1 MRPALHRAAPRRPRG
16 FTLIELIMV
25 IVIGAV
31 LAATLTVF
39 LRPAFDSWLALRVRA
54 ELAHQASGALR
65 KMRDEVR
72 LAVPNSVRSPGSQ
85 CVEMVPTMAGARLRR
100 GPDTQYDNVVPG
112 VASMPLDTG
121 TATTQFD
128 VLTSFAA
135 TPAVGDFVVI
145 DNQNPGDVYGGSNRA
160 AITAAPAAPPNTRF
174 GALRISV
181 ASTQFPPGY
190 DGNRV
195 VVVSNQQKAVFYVCE
210 GADGSLDASGN
221 GKGVLARL
229 ANYGFNATYPS
240 ACPSASGGEVLAT
253 NVRSCRFVYDPSQGA
268 TQQSGFVSMQ
278 IEVTRN
284 AESASL
290 VVGAH
295 VANVP

>member
-1 MRPALHRAAPRRPRG
+1 MTPRRPAQRG

-31 LAATLTVF
+31 LAATLAVF
-39 LRPAFDSWLALRVRA
+39 LRPAFDSWIALRTRA
-54 ELAHQASGALR
+54 ELSHQATNALR
-65 KMRDEVR
+65 RMRDEVR
-72 LAVPNSVRSPGSQ
+72 AAVPNSIRSPGSQ
-85 CVEMVPTMAGARLRR
+85 CIELVPTLTGARLRR
-100 GPDTQYDNVVPG
+100 DVDSQNVG
-112 VASMPLDTG
+112 AMPLDTS

-128 VLTSFAA
+128 VMTAFST

-145 DNQNPGDVYGGSNRA
+145 DNQNPGDVYSGSNRA
-160 AITAAPAAPPNTRF
+160 VITAVPSAPPNAAFGRF
-174 GALRISV
+174 RVSV
-181 ASTQFPPGY
+181 ASTQFPAGY
-190 DGNRV
+190 QGNRMV
-195 VVVSNQQKAVFYVCE
+195 VVPNSQQAVFYVCE

-229 ANYGFNATYPS
+229 SRYGFNSGYPGS
-240 ACPSASGGEVLAT
+240 CPSAAGGEVLAT
-253 NVRSCRFVYDPSQGA
+253 SVKSCRFIYDPAQGA

-278 IEVTRN
+278 IEITRN
-284 AESASL
+284 SESAGL

>member
-1 MRPALHRAAPRRPRG
+1 MTAARPHRSLRRPHG
-16 FTLIELIMV
+16 FTLVELIMV
-25 IVIGAV
+25 IVIGAI
-31 LAATLTVF
+31 LAAALAVF

-54 ELAHQASGALR
+54 ELAHQAGGALR

-72 LAVPNSVRSPGSQ
+72 LAVPNSIRSPNAQ
-85 CVEMVPTMAGARLRR
+85 CVELVPTLAGARLRR
-100 GPDTQYDNVVPG
+100 GPDTVNDAPG
-112 VASMPLDTG
+112 NASMPLDTG

-128 VLTSFAA
+128 VLTPLST
-135 TPAVGDFVVI
+135 TPAAGDWVVI
-145 DNQNPGDVYGGSNRA
+145 DNQNPGDVYSGSNRA
-160 AITAAPAAPPNTRF
+160 AISAMSVPTAAF
-174 GALRISV
+174 GRHRVTI

-195 VVVSNQQKAVFYVCE
+195 VMVSNQQKAVFYVCE

-229 ANYGFNATYPS
+229 ANYGFNAAYPS
-240 ACPSASGGEVLAT
+240 ACPGAASGEVLAT

-284 AESASL
+284 GESASL

>member
-1 MRPALHRAAPRRPRG
+1 MRPALPHRHRRRPQG
-16 FTLIELIMV
+16 FTLIELILV

-31 LAATLTVF
+31 LAATLAVF

-72 LAVPNSVRSPGSQ
+72 LAVPNSIRSPSAQ
-85 CVEMVPTMAGARLRR
+85 CVELVPTMAGARLRR
-100 GPDTQYDNVVPG
+100 GPDTVNDAPG
-112 VASMPLDTG
+112 NTSMPLDTG
-121 TATTQFD
+121 TTTTQFD
-128 VLTSFAA
+128 VLTPLST
-135 TPAVGDFVVI
+135 TPVAGDWVVI
-145 DNQNPGDVYGGSNRA
+145 DNQNPGDVYSGSNRA
-160 AITAAPAAPPNTRF
+160 AISAMSVPTAAF
-174 GALRISV
+174 GRHRVTI

-195 VVVSNQQKAVFYVCE
+195 VMVSNQQKAVFYVCA

-229 ANYGFNATYPS
+229 ANYGFNAAYPS
-240 ACPSASGGEVLAT
+240 ACPSAASGEVLAT

-284 AESASL
+284 SESAGL